1 MAGRRIQIAVL
12 GGREVSDELLR
23 MAEEVG
29 RRIAE
34 KGAILITGGLMG
46 VMEAASRGAHQA
58 GGLVAGVL
66 PMDDPEAANPFVDV
80 VIATGLGV
88 ARNAVILHSADGAI
102 AVGGRYGT
110 LSEMAYALQL
120 GVPLVSLHSW
130 PVDETV
136 VQAATPQ
143 ETVDRLWVLMDP
155 EHRSQR

>member
-1 MAGRRIQIAVL
+1 MARRIQIAVL
-12 GGREVSDELLR
+12 GGRDVTDDLLA

-34 KGAILITGGLMG
+34 KGAVLITGGLMG

-66 PMDDPEAANPFVDV
+66 PMTDPGAANPYVDV
-80 VIATGLGV
+80 AIATGLGV

-136 VQAATPQ
+136 TKAATPQ
-143 ETVDRLWVLMDP
+143 EAVERLWALMDP
-155 EHRSQR
+155 EKRSRR